1 MIQLNDSVINTD
13 KEQVIKFLTY
23 EMNKYEIAYRT
34 IRDDKKCENRK
45 KYLLVIRQYIVAF
58 KAVIESLKVGDNH
71 D

>member
-1 MIQLNDSVINTD
+1 MLELTDSVINLD

-45 KYLLVIRQYIVAF
+45 KYLLVIRQYIIAF
-58 KAVIESLKVGDNH
+58 KSVIESLKVGENQ
-71 D
+71 